1 MSTSGVDDLTLC
13 QMHETGL
20 ATEGSTCPLD
30 SYHWLSG
37 ICLPHRIRWTNR
49 NSNAAT
55 WKWLGSAEA
64 PPMVL
69 RGVQSP
75 WSQSVRSGLELHSKH
90 VTSLETNHLTSHKI
104 SLATSCLFLF
114 LGTLSLLVD
123 LLLCLVG
130 PNGSRKQ
137 RWQSG
142 PRLLLASSENKLDC
156 LSIGVT
162 QKVWLASVNYFPSSC
177 TQKGHL

>member
-37 ICLPHRIRWTNR
+37 ICLPHRIRWTDR

-104 SLATSCLFLF
+104 SLAISCLLSFFFLVPF
-114 LGTLSLLVD
+114 LYWWICYYAWWDLMGPGSRGDNLVLDCYWPHQRTSSTVSLLEWPKRFD
-123 LLLCLVG
+123 
-130 PNGSRKQ
+130 
-137 RWQSG
+137 
-142 PRLLLASSENKLDC
+142 
-156 LSIGVT
+156 
-162 QKVWLASVNYFPSSC
+162 
-177 TQKGHL
+177 